1 MKDNIVVKTI
11 ASLVAIII
19 MGVIIF
25 FIYEYY
31 DSESKKSNSSESD
44 EEEIVVDNNYTDKNK
59 RTYELISFDKKKT
72 IVIVDNSK
80 VYIDYELTDGG
91 AVLTINDEAVS
102 YVPAES
108 EIKYIVTG
116 SNIILYI
123 NNYEYVSD
131 DDYSDIVV
139 IADKNGETLKEYLP
153 VSLYGY
159 KYIIS
164 NPLIEDK
171 VDEAIVL
178 DNNKLY
184 VTYINSEKDNIYRN
198 EDIIQFTYEFD
209 LNDSNFLDKEVI
221 TYKYKYSDYQK

>member
-31 DSESKKSNSSESD
+31 DSESKKSNSGESD

-102 YVPAES
+102 YVPVES